1 MKELLKSEIT
11 DIRWWRDDGCDIDP
25 SLVDDLLS
33 LAKRKVFR
41 IGESLMIPICSAYK
55 MGWSSPVNLAI
66 YRRSTWRLITEDRK
80 LP

>member
-1 MKELLKSEIT
+1 MFMNK
-11 DIRWWRDDGCDIDP
+11 R
-25 SLVDDLLS
+25 VDYRYWLMCAS
-33 LAKRKVFR
+33 R
-41 IGESLMIPICSAYK
+41 ESPMIPICSAYK